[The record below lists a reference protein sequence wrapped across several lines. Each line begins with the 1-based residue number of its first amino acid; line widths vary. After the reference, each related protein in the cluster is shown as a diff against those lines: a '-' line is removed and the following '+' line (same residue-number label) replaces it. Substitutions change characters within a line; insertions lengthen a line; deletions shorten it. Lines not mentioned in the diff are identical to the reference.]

1 MTCFNKPLVSNRV
14 LLPPKVLQS
23 NDGLL
28 NGPLPD
34 GLVDRTM
41 RPKMPPPTCGKIL
54 GFCKGKVSSFRE
66 KIGIRIC
73 VFKLGVTADPI
84 TRYKFYTELGF
95 TTMWLIASTDSVD
108 LVHMLEAALI
118 SEYCMHVGCRN
129 KKGTGGEGALNK
141 KPCAPPPYYM
151 YITGGRADNPKLK
164 G

>member
-1 MTCFNKPLVSNRV
+1 M
-14 LLPPKVLQS
+14 QS
-23 NDGLL
+23 DDGLL
-28 NGPLPD
+28 HGSLSD

-41 RPKMPPPTCGKIL
+41 RKKKTPPTCGKIL
-54 GFCKGKVSSFRE
+54 EFCKCQVSNFRE

-84 TRYKFYTELGF
+84 TRYKFYEDLGF
-95 TTMWLIASTDSVD
+95 TTMWLIAELDSVD

-118 SEYCMHVGCRN
+118 SEFCMHVGCRN
-129 KKGTGGEGALNK
+129 KKGTGGEGALNR

-151 YITGGRADNPKLK
+151 YITGSRADNPKLK